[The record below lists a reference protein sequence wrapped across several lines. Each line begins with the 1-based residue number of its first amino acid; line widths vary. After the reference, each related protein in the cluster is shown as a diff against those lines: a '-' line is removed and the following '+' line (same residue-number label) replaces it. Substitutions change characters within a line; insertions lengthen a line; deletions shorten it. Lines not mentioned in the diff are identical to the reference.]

1 MKKLVSF
8 ALSLALMAC
17 AIPAFADGPDL
28 QSMSDDE
35 LVSLRDAISAELA
48 SRNFQ
53 EKKVTVPPG
62 RYKVGEDIP
71 AGIYTLSAA
80 GTVMSLV
87 TTYTTSGDYD
97 LAYNVTS
104 DSPVG
109 KLELA
114 DGQEIEIS
122 VEPVT
127 FSAYKGIGF

>member
-35 LVSLRDAISAELA
+35 LVSLRDAINAELA

-53 EKKVTVPPG
+53 EKEVTVPPG

-71 AGIYTLSAA
+71 AGTYTISAA
-80 GTVMSLV
+80 GKVMSMV
-87 TTYTTSGDYD
+87 TTYTASGDYGMI
-97 LAYNVTS
+97 YNVTS

-127 FSAYKGIGF
+127 FSVYKGIGF

>member
-35 LVSLRDAISAELA
+35 LVSLRDAINAELA

-53 EKKVTVPPG
+53 EKEVTVPPG

-71 AGIYTLSAA
+71 AGTYTVSKTGAMPA
-80 GTVMSLV
+80 MV
-87 TTYTTSGDYD
+87 TTYTSSGDYD
-97 LAYNVTS
+97 LVYNISADT
-104 DSPVG
+104 PIG
-109 KLELA
+109 KLQLA
-114 DGQEIEIS
+114 EGQSIEIS
-122 VEPVT
+122 YDSVL
-127 FSAYKGIGF
+127 FSPYKGIGF

>member
-35 LVSLRDAISAELA
+35 LVSLRDAINAELA

-53 EKKVTVPPG
+53 EKEVTVPPG

-71 AGIYTLSAA
+71 AGIYALSAA
-80 GTVMSLV
+80 GKVMSMV
-87 TTYTTSGDYD
+87 TTYTASGDYG
-97 LAYNVTS
+97 LIYNVTS

-127 FSAYKGIGF
+127 FSVYKGIGF